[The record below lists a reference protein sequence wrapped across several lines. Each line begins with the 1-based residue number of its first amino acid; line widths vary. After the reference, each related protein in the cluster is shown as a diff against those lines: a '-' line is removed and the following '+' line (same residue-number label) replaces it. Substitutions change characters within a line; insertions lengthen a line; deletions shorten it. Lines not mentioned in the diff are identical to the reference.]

1 MFPTTV
7 TRVLQ
12 PHLLGAQEGWRLQT
26 GVQFEAPEQVCRQG
40 EVQNEDTTGYNHS
53 IACRG
58 LGSAHRSH
66 RCLLSCS
73 NSSQVQAS
81 IEVRPT
87 DGGQSQGVSVP
98 SSAIRPNIG
107 TPGFSQGDIAS
118 GKFVHL
124 HGLHLIQYL
133 DDWILKHQGQGQSD
147 TRKRLVE
154 GGHLQSGVGGQRGK
168 IPVCT
173 HTTICSHRHRI
184 SSGRGLDLSPPPP
197 PWT

>member
-133 DDWILKHQGQGQSD
+133 DDWILKHQGRASLIQENAWLKAVICKVG
-147 TRKRLVE
+147 LVVNEEKSQFVPTQRFVHIGIEYHLDE
-154 GGHLQSGVGGQRGK
+154 GL
-168 IPVCT
+168 
-173 HTTICSHRHRI
+173 I
-184 SSGRGLDLSPPPP
+184 SPP